1 MHQQELRKEILLIL
15 NGQISWIQVHNNVHY
30 CKFCKHDPILSSDA
44 YLVPWVLI
52 TYPVIFPPSQQP
64 GITTYR
70 SIYVTMSPPLGREAV
85 NSDAVCTSINMT
97 ICPELSVFHVQH
109 KYVQALKMESAIL
122 SCQYWTLGVLF
133 KANEARTVKIVALR
147 EQGKFDRYKF
157 ERYQAY
163 MPFISNGHFG
173 LHSI

>member
-1 MHQQELRKEILLIL
+1 MVKLA
-15 NGQISWIQVHNNVHY
+15 WIQVHNTVYY
-30 CKFCKHDPILSSDA
+30 CKFLKHDPILSSDDNLLP
-44 YLVPWVLI
+44 LVPI
-52 TYPVIFPPSQQP
+52 TYPVIFPPSQQA

-70 SIYVTMSPPLGREAV
+70 RINVTMLPPEGREAI
-85 NSDAVCTSINMT
+85 NSDAVYINMT

-109 KYVQALKMESAIL
+109 KYVQALKMDSAIL

-133 KANEARTVKIVALR
+133 KANNACTVKIVALR

-157 ERYQAY
+157 ERYEACI
-163 MPFISNGHFG
+163 PFIINVQFG